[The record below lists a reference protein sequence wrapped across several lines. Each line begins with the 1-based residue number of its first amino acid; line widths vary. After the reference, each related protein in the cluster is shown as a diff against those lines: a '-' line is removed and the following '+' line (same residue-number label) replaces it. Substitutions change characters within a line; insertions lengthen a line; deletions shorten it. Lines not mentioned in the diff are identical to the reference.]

1 MNDNEEYLR
10 EWKYIPQQAFRYFPE
25 GEDVKIGVEEK
36 QWRKIFESGEEYDGF
51 ELKHLAKLEQRLKE
65 KDIKLD
71 PWFDRANKLRFLQ
84 ANKFKTSNA
93 V

>member
-1 MNDNEEYLR
+1 M
-10 EWKYIPQQAFRYFPE
+10 
-25 GEDVKIGVEEK
+25 KIGVEEK

-51 ELKHLAKLEQRLKE
+51 ELKQLAKLEERLKE

-84 ANKFKTSNA
+84 ANKFKTNSA